1 VLPVRVTGPIRTST
15 SSTTEPI
22 RPESGADE
30 PLDPAPAPR
39 GAVPPPEP
47 PPSAAPPGTA
57 PDLLEIGTIAKPHGL
72 AGEVVVN
79 LVTNRT
85 ERLAEGSTFSTAS
98 GRVLTVTSSRPFQ
111 KRWIVAFEDVSDRT
125 TAERLRGTALLA
137 EPVSLPDALWVHELV
152 GSSVEDAHGTPLGTV
167 TSVVAN
173 PASDLLELDNGALV
187 PLVFVVD
194 QGPGRVVVDIPDGL
208 IE

>member
-1 VLPVRVTGPIRTST
+1 VTEPTRTST
-15 SSTTEPI
+15 SSTTEPVL
-22 RPESGADE
+22 PQSGTDE
-30 PLDPAPAPR
+30 TLDPAAAE
-39 GAVPPPEP
+39 GAASPPEL
-47 PPSAAPPGTA
+47 PPSAGASSTPLA
-57 PDLLEIGTIAKPHGL
+57 LLEIGTIAKPHGL
-72 AGEVVVN
+72 AGEVVVK

-85 ERLAEGSTFSTAS
+85 ERLAQGSSFSTPS

-125 TAERLRGTALLA
+125 AAERLRGTPLLA
-137 EPVSLPDALWVHELV
+137 EPVSEPDALWVHELV
-152 GSSVEDAHGTPLGTV
+152 GASVEDVHGTPLGTV
-167 TSVVAN
+167 TSLVAN